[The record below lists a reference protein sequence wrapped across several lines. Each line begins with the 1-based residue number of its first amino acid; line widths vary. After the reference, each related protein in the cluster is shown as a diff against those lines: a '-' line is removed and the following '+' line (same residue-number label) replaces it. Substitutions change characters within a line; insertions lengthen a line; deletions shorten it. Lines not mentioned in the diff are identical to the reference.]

1 MQLAYPFR
9 LLASPA
15 LIHEAAAAM
24 RNTAWVRTM
33 VLWRLRLRHRQSL
46 ALLACK
52 DIHMLQDVGLSPELL
67 EAELSK
73 PFWKG

>member
-9 LLASPA
+9 LLASPSM
-15 LIHEAAAAM
+15 IQGAAAM

-33 VLWRLRLRHRQSL
+33 VLWRARLRHRQSL